1 MTILAPLAL
10 LGLIALPVIYVLYM
24 REDAP
29 DQMRVPTTR
38 FWTEAASER
47 GRRFRQSRPPLTWL
61 MLAQMLIAL
70 ILVAALTRPLVP
82 VGFLGAVGGAKQLFV
97 LLDGSTS
104 MSAADV
110 APTRFAAAKERAVGL
125 VQNLAEDETATVF
138 VLGSEVRML
147 GAGDGTD
154 QLALVSRL
162 RNLPA
167 PGGHANFAD
176 ALGVLRPLLSARQRN
191 EIVIITDGGLLGA
204 DALDPNEKLP
214 ATIRVEYVT
223 DGARTANNVAITQAT
238 TRAAQRSGDDE
249 EFFARLANYGDA
261 PAEVTLRPSFND
273 VPATEQKLMLGG
285 GQTQDI
291 TFLMPRGTTK
301 ARLEAI
307 LPAPDAFPADNT
319 AEVVA
324 RGARGTRAVL
334 VTAQPGADSPLVRAL
349 RAAPNLRVEVLDA
362 NSRPDLGNVG
372 ASFLVLDGVIP
383 DLTTLPP
390 RTPVLFVNP
399 QAGGTAI
406 SVTGVANTVST
417 PRLTDT
423 GTRDPLLRDVD
434 FAGVQFARLPVV
446 ERVPWLRPLAETQQ
460 GPLLLSGERDGR
472 RLVVFAPQVTADVT
486 NFVARVAFPVLIA
499 NIVDYLAPPALPSSV
514 QPGATVSIA
523 PVIGSEQVAVTR
535 PDGRTRTF
543 PVVGDRTPV
552 PFSATESPGV
562 YRVVYTGGGRELSTD
577 AFTVNV
583 GDELESDLRP
593 RRTLDFT
600 AIAGGND
607 PNAGIGAGEQRG
619 VGIAP
624 WLLGGVL
631 LLLAA
636 EWLVI
641 SRRRGSR
648 QSAVGSR

>member
-1 MTILAPLAL
+1 
-10 LGLIALPVIYVLYM
+10 
-24 REDAP
+24 
-29 DQMRVPTTR
+29 
-38 FWTEAASER
+38 
-47 GRRFRQSRPPLTWL
+47 

-70 ILVAALTRPLVP
+70 VLVAALTRPLVP

-104 MSAADV
+104 MRAADV
-110 APTRFAAAKERAVGL
+110 APTRYDAAKTRAIAL
-125 VQNLAEDETATVF
+125 VQSLAEDETATVF

-154 QLALVSRL
+154 QLALVTTNCANCLLPVATRTSRT
-162 RNLPA
+162 PSACCA
-167 PGGHANFAD
+167 PCSPRAT
-176 ALGVLRPLLSARQRN
+176 RN
-191 EIVIITDGGLLGA
+191 EIVVITDGGLLGA
-204 DALDPNEKLP
+204 DALDPNDKLP

-223 DGARTANNVAITQAT
+223 DGARTASNVAITQAT
-238 TRAAQRSGDDE
+238 TRATGRSGDDE

-261 PAEVTLRPSFND
+261 SVDVTLRPSFND
-273 VPATEQKLMLGG
+273 VPATEQKLTLGG

-291 TFLMPRGTTK
+291 TFLMPRGSTK
-301 ARLEAI
+301 ARLEAV
-307 LPAPDAFPADNT
+307 LPAPDAFPADNI

-362 NSRPDLGNVG
+362 NTRPDLGTVG

-406 SVTGVANTVST
+406 NVTGVANTVSA
-417 PRLTDT
+417 PRLTDA
-423 GTRDPLLRDVD
+423 GTRDPLMRDVD
-434 FAGVQFARLPVV
+434 FGGVQFTRLPVV
-446 ERVPWLRPLAETQQ
+446 ERVPWLRPLAETPQ

-472 RLVVFAPQVTADVT
+472 RIVILAPQVTADVT

-523 PVIGSEQVAVTR
+523 PVIGTESVAVTR

-543 PVVGDRTPV
+543 PVGGDRVPV

-600 AIAGGND
+600 TIAGGNN
-607 PNAGIGAGEQRG
+607 PSAAIGAGEQRG

-641 SRRRGSR
+641 SRRRQASGVRRS
-648 QSAVGSR
+648 